1 MSLNDAANRSDAL
14 PAADDSMIEPV
25 IEIEH
30 QEPVDMTA
38 FPDYQ
43 EPCGDTEPTANSN
56 EAGMADGDRYGK
68 EGVEGSFTKGASDA
82 AAGPE
87 LACGSDSAIEAA
99 LQAAK

>member
-1 MSLNDAANRSDAL
+1 MSLNGDIRGGALRAAG
-14 PAADDSMIEPV
+14 DSVIKDV

-38 FPDYQ
+38 LPDYQ
-43 EPCGDTEPTANSN
+43 EPDRVAEPTTDSN
-56 EAGMADGDRYGK
+56 DDVVADGDNYGK

-99 LQAAK
+99 LQAGK